1 MVMVQVIPRLTLV
14 VAVSA
19 LLRARQEAV
28 WIPVLVLLARLIPL
42 APAEGGRTLAGAVVE
57 VTRGVIK
64 IVAVQVDGGV
74 GEGLLLTCEFFA
86 NVRAC
91 GAAAS

>member
-1 MVMVQVIPRLTLV
+1 MVILIPRLTLV

-57 VTRGVIK
+57 VTRGVVK
-64 IVAVQVDGGV
+64 VVAVQVDGGV
-74 GEGLLLTCEFFA
+74 GEGLLLPCEFLA
-86 NVRAC
+86 NIRA
-91 GAAAS
+91 GWAAASS

>member
-1 MVMVQVIPRLTLV
+1 MVILIPRLTVV

-28 WIPVLVLLARLIPL
+28 WIPVLVLFARLIPL

-57 VTRGVIK
+57 VTRGVVK
-64 IVAVQVDGGV
+64 VVAVQVDGGV
-74 GEGLLLTCEFFA
+74 GEGLLLPCEFLA
-86 NVRAC
+86 NIWAG
-91 GAAAS
+91 GAAGS

>member
-1 MVMVQVIPRLTLV
+1 MIPRLTVV

-42 APAEGGRTLAGAVVE
+42 APAEGGSTLARAVVKIAS
-57 VTRGVIK
+57 GVIK
-64 IVAVQVDGGV
+64 VVAVQVDGGV

-86 NVRAC
+86 NVRAG

>member
-1 MVMVQVIPRLTLV
+1 MVILIPRLTLV

-42 APAEGGRTLAGAVVE
+42 APAEGGSTLARAGVE

-64 IVAVQVDGGV
+64 VVAVQVDGGV
-74 GEGLLLTCEFFA
+74 GEGLLLPCEFLA
-86 NVRAC
+86 NVRAG

>member
-1 MVMVQVIPRLTLV
+1 MVILIPRLTLV

-42 APAEGGRTLAGAVVE
+42 APAEGGSALAGAGVE

-64 IVAVQVDGGV
+64 VVAVQVDGGV
-74 GEGLLLTCEFFA
+74 GEGLLLPCEFLA
-86 NVRAC
+86 NIRAG
-91 GAAAS
+91 GAANSS

>member
-1 MVMVQVIPRLTLV
+1 MLKVIPRLTLV

-42 APAEGGRTLAGAVVE
+42 APAEGGRTLAGAVVKIASW
-57 VTRGVIK
+57 VIK
-64 IVAVQVDGGV
+64 VVAVQVDGGV
-74 GEGLLLTCEFFA
+74 GEGLLLPCEFLA
-86 NVRAC
+86 NVRAG
-91 GAAAS
+91 GAAGS